1 MTEKQIKIVVGGLMH
16 DIGKVVYRGGDC
28 RNHSQSG
35 FEYLK
40 NEAGIQDPEIL
51 HCVLYHHGANLRNA
65 HLDKKDNAYII
76 YFADNVAA
84 SADRRENT
92 DGEDGFDKQVPL
104 ASVFNI
110 LNGNQQHLHYARQT
124 LDTGKEINYPTDEPI
139 IMDENFY
146 REIIRNITD
155 NLKGISLTE
164 GYINS
169 LLAILEANLSY
180 IPSSTSK
187 RELSDI
193 SLYDHVKITA
203 AAAQCLEQYMQEE
216 RIDDYRQKL
225 YTNARQSY
233 AEKMFI
239 LYSMDISGIQDFI
252 YTTASKGA
260 LKNLRARSFYLEIL
274 MEHLIDELLTG
285 LSLSRAN
292 LIYSGGGHC
301 YMLLPNTKTT
311 RNMIEEYEE
320 KANKW
325 FLKEFGTALYVA
337 GGYVIC
343 SANDLKNK
351 PVGSYAELYHAM
363 SKMISEKKLH
373 RYSAEQIRMLN
384 RQQHKGERECVVCRK
399 VDFLDQN
406 HRCPVCAA
414 LYRMSE
420 GILKQEFFTV
430 IHEYEEG
437 GLPLPGDKT
446 LVADTKEKLLARM
459 DKGIY
464 VRAYTKNK
472 IYTGKYVTT
481 KLWVGDYT
489 TGDTFEEFARC
500 AEGIERLGI
509 LRADV
514 DNLGRA
520 FVQGFRKENG
530 DEQYA
535 TISRTASLS
544 RQLSLFFKCYINKI
558 LQEGES
564 NYFGKKGERKAT
576 IVYSGGDDIFLAGA
590 WNDVIEAFI
599 DLKYALD
606 RFAQNTLNISG
617 GIGIYQPDYPI
628 NIMAK
633 EVALLE
639 AHSKN
644 RSGKNAV
651 TLFDEGGT
659 YSWDVFCQKV
669 LKEKFCEIERFFEL
683 TDGYGKAFLYHVL
696 DLLRTKERFNR
707 ARYVYYLSRME
718 PEEKS
723 PREQKEA
730 YRRFSQNMYHWAE
743 TPEDRRETITAI
755 YLYVYL
761 KREKEEEVK

>member
-1 MTEKQIKIVVGGLMH
+1 MH
-16 DIGKVVYRGGDC
+16 DIGKVAYRGGDC

-35 FEYLK
+35 YDYLK
-40 NEAGIQDPEIL
+40 NEVGMKDPDIL
-51 HCVLYHHGANLRNA
+51 HCVLYHHGANLKNA
-65 HLDKKDNAYII
+65 RLDNKDNAYII

-84 SADRRENT
+84 SADRRENPE
-92 DGEDGFDKQVPL
+92 GEDGFDKHVPL

-110 LNGNQQHLHYARQT
+110 LNGNQQQLHYARQT
-124 LDTGKEINYPTDEPI
+124 LDIGKEINYPTDEPVS
-139 IMDENFY
+139 MDENFY
-146 REIIRNITD
+146 QEIMRNITD
-155 NLKGISLTE
+155 NLKGILFTE
-164 GYINS
+164 GYIHS
-169 LLAILEANLSY
+169 LLAVLEANLSY

-187 RELSDI
+187 RELADI

-203 AAAQCLEQYMQEE
+203 AVAQCIEQYMHEE
-216 RIDDYRQKL
+216 RIEDYKQKL
-225 YTNARQSY
+225 YTNAKQSY
-233 AEKMFI
+233 TEKMFI
-239 LYSMDISGIQDFI
+239 LYSMDLSGIQDFI

-274 MEHLIDELLTG
+274 MEHLIDELLSE
-285 LSLSRAN
+285 LFLSRAN

-301 YMLLPNTKTT
+301 YMLLPNTRTT
-311 RNMIEEYEE
+311 RDKIEEYE
-320 KANKW
+320 KKVNTW
-325 FLKEFGTALYVA
+325 FLKEFGTALYAA
-337 GGYVIC
+337 GGYALC
-343 SANDLKNK
+343 SANDLKNE
-351 PVGSYAELYHAM
+351 PAGSYAELYHTM

-373 RYSAEQIRMLN
+373 RYSAEQINMLN

-399 VDFLDQN
+399 VSFVDQDN
-406 HRCPVCAA
+406 RCPVCAA

-430 IHEYEEG
+430 IDEYEEG
-437 GLPLPGDKT
+437 GLPLPGDKI
-446 LVADTKEKLLARM
+446 LLADTKEKLLSRM
-459 DKGIY
+459 EKSSY
-464 VRAYTKNK
+464 VRSYTKNK

-489 TGDTFEEFARC
+489 TGDTFEEFARS

-520 FVQGFRKENG
+520 ISQGFCKDNG
-530 DEQYA
+530 DDRYA

-558 LQEGES
+558 LQEGKS
-564 NYFGKKGERKAT
+564 SYFGKKQERKAA

-628 NIMAK
+628 NIIAK
-633 EVALLE
+633 EVARLE
-639 AHSKN
+639 ELSKKKN
-644 RSGKNAV
+644 GKNAV
-651 TLFDEGGT
+651 TLFDKDGT

-669 LKEKFCEIERFFEL
+669 MKEKFYEIERFFEL

-696 DLLRTKERFNR
+696 ELLRTKERFNR

-718 PEEKS
+718 PEGQQS
-723 PREQKEA
+723 TSVQKEA
-730 YRRFSQNMYHWAE
+730 YRRFSKNMYHWAE
-743 TPEDRRETITAI
+743 NSEDRRETITAI
-755 YLYVYL
+755 YLYIYL
-761 KREKEEEVK
+761 KREKEEVK